1 MNEKICFLIVIIA
14 YAIYHSQREIF
25 FNIIYTLSFI
35 ELSYKC
41 LSHNIIKDLFLVP
54 NEPVIKEEDKEKGE
68 IVENAIIDSFRRDKN
83 NLKMLME
90 VRVRVLRS

>member
-1 MNEKICFLIVIIA
+1 MINENSVMKMTSLD
-14 YAIYHSQREIF
+14 
-25 FNIIYTLSFI
+25 NM
-35 ELSYKC
+35 
-41 LSHNIIKDLFLVP
+41 NIIKDLFLVP